1 MDARI
6 REVLSRHNYQIL
18 PVDHPTLAVYAQ
30 NVDGR
35 PALVIDVPR
44 TVDRYIAGTKGVR
57 VIVESKSEGQSFLRF
72 ESLTAGSTPMFEA
85 LVESLLDGSAEYA
98 DVDESLSALIDGFDD
113 FKSMLAVDHGQLSEQ
128 AVRGLFAELA
138 MLLELR
144 EAGYG
149 AGTAIASW
157 QGPYRAAKDFVL
169 PDRKCIEVKSIRRQ
183 NHRLQISNLDQLDA
197 RGEELRLAALELD
210 RRVDG
215 NGMALDEIVSSVQ
228 TWAKSDSIAAQL
240 LAQALTTVGLDMA
253 DPYYRQWRFDTG
265 EWRWYEVRDGFP
277 RIRADAI
284 PAPIT
289 AVRYTI
295 DLDQITDRS
304 VGPYWAEEHHG

>member
-1 MDARI
+1 
-6 REVLSRHNYQIL
+6 
-18 PVDHPTLAVYAQ
+18 
-30 NVDGR
+30 VDGR

-265 EWRWYEVRDGFP
+265 EWRWYEVRDDFP

-284 PAPIT
+284 PAPVT